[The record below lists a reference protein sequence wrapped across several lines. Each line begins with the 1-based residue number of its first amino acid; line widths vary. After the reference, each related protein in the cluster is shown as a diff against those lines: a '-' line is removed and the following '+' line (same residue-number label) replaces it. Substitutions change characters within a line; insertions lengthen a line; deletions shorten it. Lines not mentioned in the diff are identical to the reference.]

1 MVVSSTRLNKKKK
14 LEKYWEGF
22 ITSDKF
28 DLSQLNSTIASSWQR
43 CKEAEVN
50 PLGGKCDRIF
60 GRDRLEQL
68 WEANRILLEVAAPVI
83 ESVYYTVQG
92 SDFMVVLVNNE
103 GIILKTMGD
112 YQTLSS
118 AERLNFRQGAVW
130 TEDSVGTNA
139 IGTSLTSGIP
149 IQITGPEHFCSH
161 HHVWTCS
168 AAPIRDPE
176 GHVLGC
182 LDMSGPYDKMHPH
195 TLGMIVAAAQ
205 AIEYQLRRELSKSE
219 LELALKKLT
228 TAVDTV
234 NDGIIYINKDGI
246 ITDANIPACNL
257 LGLSH
262 GKLKGMRFNHVLG
275 GDIASGCLT
284 AGASANGE
292 DFIISAPPGRL
303 VCSIKT
309 ITHNNG
315 TIGGAV
321 AVIRIQK
328 NGAKGPVSYC
338 TGGKMKVAGGPRTDT
353 GSGNGLVRS
362 SGGVSAGT
370 TSRQANPFNGIIGCS
385 RPICAAIN
393 LARRA
398 AACSSTVLL
407 LGESG
412 SGKEVF
418 ATSIHMASDRRQGP
432 FIPVNCASLP
442 SGLIQ
447 SELFGYSGGS
457 FTGAK
462 RDGQQGKFELA
473 NGGTLFLDE
482 IGDMPLDMQANL
494 LRVLQEKAVMRVGGS
509 KMIPVDV
516 RVIAATNKDLFQEM
530 QQGRFRED
538 LFYRINVLC
547 IEIPPLRDRGAGDL
561 QLLTQHLLVSIAA
574 RLGRPVCKIDS
585 AAMEMLAEYHWPGNV
600 RELANVLEQMLI
612 ITDDDVTRVEH
623 LPRYLQKSARDS
635 KGLAGQVSCA
645 PEESRSSNPV
655 STLEQIEKQA
665 IREALQC
672 FGGNISRTA
681 QALGI
686 GRNTLYGKLK
696 KYDLND

>member
-1 MVVSSTRLNKKKK
+1 MMAGHAGLNKRRNM
-14 LEKYWEGF
+14 EKNWEDF
-22 ITSDKF
+22 IYSDKL
-28 DLSQLNSTIASSWQR
+28 DLNKLNSDIVSSWQR
-43 CKEAEVN
+43 CKKAEVN
-50 PLGGKCDRIF
+50 PLGGKCDHIY
-60 GRDRLEQL
+60 GRDRLEQIC
-68 WEANRILLEVAAPVI
+68 ESNKMLLEVATPVI
-83 ESVYYTVQG
+83 ESVYHTVQG
-92 SDFMVVLVNNE
+92 SGFMVVLVNNE

-112 YQTLSS
+112 YQTLNS
-118 AERLNFRQGAVW
+118 AERLNFGQGAVW
-130 TEDSVGTNA
+130 TEESVGTNA

-149 IQITGPEHFCSH
+149 IQITGAEHFCSH

-168 AAPIRDPE
+168 AAPICGPE

-205 AIEYQLRRELSKSE
+205 AIESQLRRELSKSE

-234 NDGIIYINKDGI
+234 TDGIMYINGDGI

-257 LGLSH
+257 LGLSY
-262 GKLKGMRFNHVLG
+262 GRLKGMRFNHVLG
-275 GDIASGCLT
+275 GDIVSGCFT

-292 DFIISAPPGRL
+292 DFIISAPLGRL
-303 VCSIKT
+303 VCSVKT
-309 ITHNNG
+309 ITHSNG

-328 NGAKGPVSYC
+328 NGVRGPGGHC
-338 TGGKMKVAGGPRTDT
+338 TGGEMKAAGPSTDT
-353 GSGNGLVRS
+353 GSGNGPVRP
-362 SGGVSAGT
+362 SGGVSSGT
-370 TSRQANPFNGIIGCS
+370 ASRQAAPFNGIIGCS
-385 RPICAAIN
+385 QPVRAAIN

-418 ATSIHMASDRRQGP
+418 AMSIHMASDRRQGP

-462 RDGQQGKFELA
+462 RDGQRGKFELA
-473 NGGTLFLDE
+473 HGGTLFLDE
-482 IGDMPLDMQANL
+482 IGDMPLEMQANL

-509 KMIPVDV
+509 KIIPVDV
-516 RVIAATNKDLFQEM
+516 RVIAATNKDLLREM

-547 IEIPPLRDRGAGDL
+547 IEIPPVRDRGAGDL

-585 AAMEMLAEYHWPGNV
+585 AAMKMLAEYHWPGNV
-600 RELANVLEQMLI
+600 RELANVLEQVLI
-612 ITDDDVTRVEH
+612 ITDDDVIRVEH
-623 LPRYLQKSARDS
+623 LPRYLQKPARDS
-635 KGLAGQVSCA
+635 QGLAGQVPCE
-645 PEESRSSNPV
+645 PEESGRGNPV

-665 IREALQC
+665 IREALQR
-672 FGGNISRTA
+672 FDGNISRTA
-681 QALGI
+681 RALGI
-686 GRNTLYGKLK
+686 GRNTLYDKLK
-696 KYDLND
+696 KYDLKD